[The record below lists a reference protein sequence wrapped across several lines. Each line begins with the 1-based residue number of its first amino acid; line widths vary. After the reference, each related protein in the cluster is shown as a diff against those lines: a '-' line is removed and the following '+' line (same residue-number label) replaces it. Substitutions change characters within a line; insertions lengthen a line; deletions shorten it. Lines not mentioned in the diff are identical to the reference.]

1 MKMEVEIE
9 LKYLQT
15 KECQGLPAPLGGREM
30 GGMILSC
37 RFQTQ
42 HGPVN
47 ILISDFGP
55 PEL

>member
-1 MKMEVEIE
+1 MQV
-9 LKYLQT
+9 QT
-15 KECQGLPAPLGGREM
+15 KECQGLSAPPGGREM

-47 ILISDFGP
+47 MLISDFWP